1 MRSSWNNADF
11 ESCGVMWWM
20 DMFEGGE
27 IALYGLESDFGDKL
41 EFHFILFLLQH

>member
-1 MRSSWNNADF
+1 
-11 ESCGVMWWM
+11 M

-41 EFHFILFLLQH
+41 EFHFILFYFCSNIRDFLSYFEDFCL